1 MSVLAR
7 GLNFSVTP
15 KEVPVAEIV
24 THVESCLTSAKLE
37 PDVADAVRAEISASL
52 MKKHKFNFNITCE
65 EYSTL
70 DMLRKDKDIEEL
82 PADKGQSTVV
92 LDKVDYDK
100 KVMTLLEDRDTYEV
114 LTKDPT
120 SKIRTRS
127 CGLLCG
133 LRNQG
138 MLLKEQYFTIYTAS
152 EAPPP
157 PIFLRFAENSQA
169 ECPSLP
175 YCEQCGDDSP

>member
-37 PDVADAVRAEISASL
+37 PDVADAVRAKISAAL
-52 MKKHKFNFNITCE
+52 MKKRKFNFNITRE
-65 EYSTL
+65 EYSAL
-70 DMLRKDKDIEEL
+70 DTLRKDKDIVVL
-82 PADKGQSTVV
+82 PADKGRSTVV

-100 KVMTLLEDRDTYEV
+100 KVMTLLEDRDMYEV
-114 LTKDPT
+114 IKKDPT

-127 CGLLCG
+127 CGLLRG
-133 LRNQG
+133 LRN
-138 MLLKEQYFTIYTAS
+138 
-152 EAPPP
+152 
-157 PIFLRFAENSQA
+157 
-169 ECPSLP
+169 
-175 YCEQCGDDSP
+175 